1 MCRYS
6 AQRDERLTRYTSR
19 VTVGPNRRI
28 RADAQ
33 GILVSAARRR
43 ICTTLALQCAHC
55 AARQTPDARPGCGT
69 SSEGAVNMGLFERFS
84 SKDVDTFAKSLAV
97 EISKRYPPTLDQAKE
112 KKISQNRISRVL
124 EDAYGKAIEFKSEK
138 NLGVYRKARLGNTFR
153 WELTELGYSKPFVE
167 MATEGLIIYITRKAG
182 ESKEAPK
189 KSA

>member
-1 MCRYS
+1 
-6 AQRDERLTRYTSR
+6 
-19 VTVGPNRRI
+19 
-28 RADAQ
+28 
-33 GILVSAARRR
+33 
-43 ICTTLALQCAHC
+43 
-55 AARQTPDARPGCGT
+55 
-69 SSEGAVNMGLFERFS
+69 MGLFERFS

-124 EDAYGKAIEFKSEK
+124 EDAYGKAVEFKSEK

-182 ESKEAPK
+182 ASKDDATK
-189 KSA
+189 KTA